1 MARAGWSRRAA
12 PPLLALLMGVSAM
25 ARADAQVT
33 IRGNVVSEAGV
44 ALQGASVSLQGMGLG
59 ASTNETGQYTIVVPE
74 SRANGQRVIIVAR
87 FIGFTP
93 QHRPTTLTAE
103 PQTQDFTLKAD
114 PFRLDEVVV
123 TGVAGETE
131 AKKLTFSVARVS
143 EDQVKEVP
151 ASSPIAALAG
161 KVSGARIVV
170 GQGNPGADPAIR
182 LRASTNLTV
191 GGSEPMIIVDGVITR
206 ASIADID
213 ANDIESIEVLKG
225 AAAASFYGSNAA
237 NGVIQI
243 TTKRGR
249 SAPDGSVT
257 WSVRSEYGQ
266 SGLQHFVPLNQHHY
280 FNLNADGTI
289 QTNSAGNRV
298 VKADGIADNPFP
310 VYHNQLKEWMTNGE
324 FYNTNLQLGLRRG
337 NTNFA
342 SSYTTDRNGGVLPMT
357 KGQFRNNVRLNVDQ
371 GLGTKLDLSASVT
384 YGLNKNDLDPNSAA
398 AWFAL
403 LQAPPD
409 LDLRNPN
416 GNDTIPFFPKLPS
429 QSSPNARGNPL
440 YQLANEDYALRR
452 ERIIGAFS
460 ARYRPFEF
468 LRLEASYG
476 TDRLNE
482 QEKTYRFRGY
492 LGSGGTPTNGSLTRA
507 SQNNVAWNGQ
517 VNATA
522 THLFFG
528 NLLSTTRVAALQENT
543 NNFNYTAG
551 GTKLNVSETPDLAAV
566 DPTQVTIN
574 SGENVTRTTDYMAS
588 QAIDFKDRYLVDVLY
603 RRDGSSLF
611 GPDARWAD
619 FYRVSGGYRISEDFR
634 IPGVQEL
641 KLRAARGTAG
651 LRPAYTSQYETYSL
665 SSGQLSKQ
673 QVGNRNLKPAIQTE
687 DEFGI
692 NTTFLNR
699 FDLELVQANRVT
711 RGAFL
716 NVPLSPA
723 QNGGFTQQV
732 QNAADVTGRTT
743 ELSFQTRVID
753 RPNLSY
759 SFSLTGDHTT
769 QRITKMNRA
778 PFRVNATNQQGQ
790 DAFFYKEG
798 EVLGIIYGTR
808 WVRSIDELRDNPVNA
823 NNPNFNPADYVV
835 NPAGYV
841 VLASTRGKTTERPI
855 QYISPTGE
863 SSFKIGDVNPDF
875 NFGFANNFRWK
886 SINVYALLDGQKGG
900 DIYNF
905 SKQWMFQDFRAGEQ
919 DQAGKPQ
926 DQKVP
931 LNFYAAGLYNG
942 LVANDHFVEDGSYVK
957 LRELSVSFNL
967 TPRMLQLLRIAGKA
981 RTAKIALIGRNLY
994 TWTSYSGFDPE
1005 VTAGQDFNF
1014 RIDGFRYPQFRTI
1027 TGQIEVTF

>member
-1 MARAGWSRRAA
+1 MTKAGWSRRAA
-12 PPLLALLMGVSAM
+12 PPLLALLLVGFAIP
-25 ARADAQVT
+25 RAGAQAT
-33 IRGNVVSEAGV
+33 IRGKVVTEQGV
-44 ALQGASVSLQGMGLG
+44 ALHGASVTIQGLG
-59 ASTNETGQYTIVVPE
+59 LGSATNESGNYTIVIPE
-74 SRANGQRVIIVAR
+74 NRANGQRAVLVAR
-87 FIGFTP
+87 FIGFQP

-103 PQTQDFTLKAD
+103 AQTQDFTLKAD

-123 TGVAGETE
+123 TGVAGATE
-131 AKKLTFSVARVS
+131 AKKLTFSVARIS

-161 KVSGARIVV
+161 KVSGARISI

-182 LRASTNLTV
+182 LRASTNLTT

-243 TTKRGR
+243 TTKRGK
-249 SAPDGSVT
+249 STPDGSVS

-266 SGLQHFVPLNQHHY
+266 SGLQHFVPLSQHHY
-280 FNLNADGTI
+280 FVLNADGTI

-298 VKADGIADNPFP
+298 VKTNGIADNPFP

-342 SSYTTDRNGGVLPMT
+342 TSYTTDRNGGVLPMT
-357 KGQFRNNVRLNVDQ
+357 KGQFRNNVRFNVDQ
-371 GLGTKLDLSASVT
+371 GLGTNVDLSASIT
-384 YGLNKNDLDPNSAA
+384 YGLNKNDLDPTSSA

-409 LDLRNPN
+409 LDLRQPN
-416 GNDTIPFFPKLPS
+416 GNDTIPFFPRLPS

-440 YQLANEDYALRR
+440 YQLANEDYSLRR
-452 ERIIGAFS
+452 ERIIGSFS

-468 LRLEASYG
+468 LRLEGSYG

-507 SQNNVAWNGQ
+507 SRNNVAWNAQ

-522 THLFFG
+522 THMFFSE
-528 NLLSTTRVAALQENT
+528 LLSTTRVAALQENT
-543 NNFNYTAG
+543 NNFDYTAG
-551 GTKLNVSETPDLAAV
+551 GTKLNVSEVPDLAAV
-566 DPTQVTIN
+566 DPTQITIN
-574 SGENVTRTTDYMAS
+574 SGESVTRTTDYMAS
-588 QAIDFKDRYLVDVLY
+588 QAFDFRDRYLIDVLY

-611 GPDARWAD
+611 GADARWAD
-619 FYRVSGGYRISEDFR
+619 FYRVSGGYRISEDFK

-651 LRPAYTSQYETYSL
+651 LRPMFNAQYETYTVTA
-665 SSGQLSKQ
+665 GTISKQ

-699 FDLELVQANRVT
+699 FDLEVVQANRVT

-753 RPNLSY
+753 RRDFSY

-769 QRITKMNRA
+769 QRISKMNRA

-790 DAFFYKEG
+790 DAFYYKEG

-808 WVRSIDELRDNPVNA
+808 WVRTLDELKDNPANA
-823 NNPNFNPADYVV
+823 SINLANYVV

-841 VLASTRGKTTERPI
+841 VLASTRGLPTERPI
-855 QYISPTGE
+855 QYISGTTTQ
-863 SSFKIGDVNPDF
+863 FKIGDVNPDF
-875 NFGFANNFRWK
+875 SFGFSNNIRYKGF
-886 SINVYALLDGQKGG
+886 NVYALLDGQRGG

-905 SKQWMFQDFRAGEQ
+905 TKQWMFQDFRHAEQ
-919 DQAGKPQ
+919 DQSGKDASQ
-926 DQKVP
+926 QIP

-957 LRELSVSFNL
+957 LRELSVSYNL
-967 TPRMLQLLRIAGKA
+967 TPRVLQLLRVAGKA
-981 RTAKIALIGRNLY
+981 RSAKLALIGRNLY
-994 TWTSYSGFDPE
+994 TWTNYSGFDPE